1 VRLRAALL
9 AVLLATAA
17 PAGAAADCAKTSLG
31 DVSDEVMCLQCGVP
45 LNVSG
50 DAPAATRER
59 AFIQQRVDQ
68 CQSKQQIKDALV
80 AQFGTAILADP
91 QKDSAWLVPLIAF
104 VLAAVAIGFGA
115 WRWRQRT
122 RTAPKPGT
130 TAGPTLP
137 AADAARLDAD
147 IERYDL

>member
-1 VRLRAALL
+1 VRRLL
-9 AVLLATAA
+9 ALALAGVMLAA
-17 PAGAAADCAKTSLG
+17 PAAALAADCPRTSLG

-45 LNVSG
+45 LNVSSE
-50 DAPAATRER
+50 APAATRER

-104 VLAAVAIGFGA
+104 VLAAVAIAFGA
-115 WRWRQRT
+115 WRWRSRRT
-122 RTAPKPGT
+122 KTAT
-130 TAGPTLP
+130 ATAGTPIP
-137 AADAARLDAD
+137 SAEAARLDAD